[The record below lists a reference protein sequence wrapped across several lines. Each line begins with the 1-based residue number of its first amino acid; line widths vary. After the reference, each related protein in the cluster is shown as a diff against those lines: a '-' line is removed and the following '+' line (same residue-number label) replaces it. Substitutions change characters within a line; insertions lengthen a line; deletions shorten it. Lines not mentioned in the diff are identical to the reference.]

1 MISNPKIL
9 LLDEA
14 TSALD
19 NASEKLVQDALDHA
33 KEGRTTI
40 VVAHRLSTIRNADM
54 IIALEQGEVVECGN
68 HEELM
73 EKKDLYYGLVTSQNQ
88 KDEDEDEEEE
98 EEEEEEV
105 KEIISKSSTGKVCS
119 INKNTESF
127 FFF

>member
-19 NASEKLVQDALDHA
+19 NASEKLVQDALDRA

-73 EKKDLYYGLVTSQNQ
+73 EKKDLYYELVTSQNQ
-88 KDEDEDEEEE
+88 KDEDEDEEEK
-98 EEEEEEV
+98 EEEEEV

>member
-19 NASEKLVQDALDHA
+19 NASEKLVQDALDRA

-73 EKKDLYYGLVTSQNQ
+73 EKKDLYYELVTSQNQ
-88 KDEDEDEEEE
+88 KDEDEEEEE
-98 EEEEEEV
+98 KEEEEEV

>member
-1 MISNPKIL
+1 LISNPKIL

-19 NASEKLVQDALDHA
+19 NASEKLVQDALDRA

-73 EKKDLYYGLVTSQNQ
+73 EKKDLYYELVTSQNQ
-88 KDEDEDEEEE
+88 KDEDEDEEEK
-98 EEEEEEV
+98 EEEEEV
-105 KEIISKSSTGKVCS
+105 KEIISKSSTGKICS
-119 INKNTESF
+119 INKNTESVF
-127 FFF
+127 FF